1 MADQPTQTLF
11 QKHKHEST
19 LSQLCSRAIPK
30 FASMLKTLSLFV
42 LWYCD
47 IKSDIDWGDKPTSN
61 CFLNVLVIALKRIK
75 FAPMRVSMCF
85 VTQLI
90 PDPWMSWIEIYRIR
104 ISLFSLR
111 QSLKSQ
117 SLYLNH
123 TVFV

>member
-1 MADQPTQTLF
+1 MADQPSQTLF

-61 CFLNVLVIALKRIK
+61 CFLNVLIIAFKRIK
-75 FAPMRVSMCF
+75 FAPMRVSM
-85 VTQLI
+85 LLSH
-90 PDPWMSWIEIYRIR
+90 SWFQTHEWVELKFIE
-104 ISLFSLR
+104 SELV
-111 QSLKSQ
+111 
-117 SLYLNH
+117 YL
-123 TVFV
+123 V